1 MFCWFSISYALWAEL
16 LSILEHEH
24 IWHANRAD
32 LHTTKPLLFFQ
43 LIWLLL
49 LQYLK
54 FPFHCWEETGFSIS
68 RSFFSSSFPCPII
81 DAVLGTGS
89 SAGTQ
94 SGGSQKVTLGHGQ
107 LHPTPSP
114 WEPTHLATFRQ
125 RHVCHLD
132 ENRGYPH
139 QVGANPELLLNTASA
154 ECVRAV
160 SDMLISENC
169 FLSNIL
175 LFYPHGDL
183 LMLKIAFGRWSLPCC
198 W

>member
-1 MFCWFSISYALWAEL
+1 MCCWFSISYALWAEL

-24 IWHANRAD
+24 IWHANRGD

-81 DAVLGTGS
+81 DAALSTSS

-94 SGGSQKVTLGHGQ
+94 SGGSQKVSLGHGQ

-114 WEPTHLATFRQ
+114 WEPTPPCNLQAKA
-125 RHVCHLD
+125 HV
-132 ENRGYPH
+132 P
-139 QVGANPELLLNTASA
+139 
-154 ECVRAV
+154 
-160 SDMLISENC
+160 
-169 FLSNIL
+169 
-175 LFYPHGDL
+175 
-183 LMLKIAFGRWSLPCC
+183 FGREKRLSPPSRSKPWALAQYCERRVCESRI
-198 W
+198 WYAN